1 MKIGVDYFPE
11 QWDSSL
17 WNQDADL
24 MARIGVKTVRLG
36 GIMWPFLEPADG
48 EFEFSWLDDAIGI
61 FSHFGIEVVLCI
73 PTDCPPAW
81 LYREHPDIIRT
92 SGNEDSLKSSENV
105 KRCVN
110 SPVFMSYAKRITQ
123 QMIRRYGANPT
134 VSAWQIDSG
143 IDAAPCMCDSC
154 RSKFRDW
161 LLDKHDDLENINA
174 ALGAKAWYGN
184 YSDVSQIQPPAAY
197 EGARHNPALDLEFYR
212 FTSESAAAFV
222 KELAI
227 IIHREAPKARVT
239 TNARFSKN
247 TPDMLKLFNDLDFVS
262 YNNYFSNISGTENGA
277 ASFDLDLMR
286 GIHGKSFCVMEQLS
300 RSPEDNDFMLP
311 TPKPGMIMGYALQA
325 LAHGADT
332 IIHSRWRTAIIGSD
346 MFSNGIID
354 HSNIPGRRFFEFS
367 ELCKTASKLSVIDTT
382 ALVSEIAI
390 LYSPENEYAV
400 NSQPQA
406 KGFSYM
412 RQLKSFHSAF
422 SRYGANI
429 DIVSPD
435 SDLSRYKV
443 VVAPEMYVYRKS
455 SAENIYRYVIKGGT
469 LIMTN
474 RSGVKDN
481 NNNCV
486 MEALPTVYKELIGA
500 EITEYDPI
508 GSSEQTIVDFAGNK
522 FTCSQWCDIL
532 KLTTAKAYAEYSDSF
547 YRCCPAV
554 TMNKYCSGVVYY
566 VGTVCKNDFY
576 ESFVENVMRQTG
588 IPRLKGLPRGVE
600 VTTRTNG
607 LDEFIFFFNNSSESA
622 VVSLPKPMYSIIDL
636 IGKDRVDLKPY
647 EMDIVRK

>member
-1 MKIGVDYFPE
+1 MKIGVDYYPE

-24 MARIGVKTVRLG
+24 MAKIGVKTVRLS

-48 EFEFSWLDDAIGI
+48 EFDFSWLDDAIGI
-61 FSHFGIEVVLCI
+61 FSHFGLEVILCV
-73 PTDCPPAW
+73 PTNCPPAW
-81 LYREHPDIIRT
+81 LYREHPEIIRAT
-92 SGNEDSLKSSENV
+92 ENEDRLKSGENLG
-105 KRCVN
+105 RCVN

-134 VSAWQIDSG
+134 VAAWQIDSG
-143 IDAAPCMCDSC
+143 IEAVPCKCDSC

-174 ALGAKAWYGN
+174 ALGAKAWNGN
-184 YSDVSQIQPPAAY
+184 YSDISQIQPPAAN
-197 EGARHNPALDLEFYR
+197 EGARRNPALDLEFYR

-227 IIHREAPKARVT
+227 IIHRETPKAKVT
-239 TNARFSKN
+239 TNACFSKN
-247 TPDMLKLFNDLDFVS
+247 TPDLSRLFDNLDFVS
-262 YNNYFSNISGTENGA
+262 YDNYLLNAYDSDNGT
-277 ASFDLDLMR
+277 ASFNLDLMR
-286 GIHGKSFCVMEQLS
+286 GIQGKNFCVMEQFS
-300 RSPEDNDFMLP
+300 SSAAENDFMP
-311 TPKPGMIMGYALQA
+311 PMPKPGMIMGYSLQA

-332 IIHSRWRTAIIGSD
+332 IINSRWRQAIIGPD
-346 MFSNGIID
+346 MFSHGIID

-382 ALVSEIAI
+382 TLVSEIAI
-390 LYSPENEYAV
+390 LYSSENEYAI
-400 NSQPQA
+400 NSQPQSE
-406 KGFSYM
+406 GFSYM
-412 RQLKSFHSAF
+412 QQLRSFHSAF

-435 SDLSRYKV
+435 SDLSRYKA

-508 GSSEQTIVDFAGNK
+508 GSCEQTIVDFAGNK
-522 FTCSQWCDIL
+522 FTCSQWCDVL
-532 KLTTAKAYAEYSDSF
+532 KLTTAKAYAEYNDSF

-576 ESFVENVMRQTG
+576 ESFVENIMRQTG

-607 LDEFIFFFNNSSESA
+607 LDDFIFFFNNSSENA
-622 VVSLPKPMYSIIDL
+622 VISLPKPMYSIIDL
-636 IGKDRVDLKPY
+636 AGKDRVDLKPY